1 MAKFCPMNLPR
12 GNASF
17 ELRLFVS
24 LTMELDYL
32 VEEVYLYM
40 TKKTYPNG
48 CLLNRKRQIRKK
60 AEKFEIVDG
69 ELYHAP
75 MNKQV

>member
-1 MAKFCPMNLPR
+1 
-12 GNASF
+12 
-17 ELRLFVS
+17 
-24 LTMELDYL
+24 MELDDL

-40 TKKTYPNG
+40 TKKTYPDG

-69 ELYHAP
+69 ELYYAP